1 MKIERDELTIFD
13 NYIGPGYSIP
23 TPEGIQAIKL
33 LAESEAIM
41 LDYAY
46 TGKGM
51 SGLIDLVKKGYFTK
65 DDVVLFLHTGGTAGL
80 FALDKET
87 VEQNL

>member
-1 MKIERDELTIFD
+1 
-13 NYIGPGYSIP
+13 
-23 TPEGIQAIKL
+23 
-33 LAESEAIM
+33 
-41 LDYAY
+41 
-46 TGKGM
+46 M